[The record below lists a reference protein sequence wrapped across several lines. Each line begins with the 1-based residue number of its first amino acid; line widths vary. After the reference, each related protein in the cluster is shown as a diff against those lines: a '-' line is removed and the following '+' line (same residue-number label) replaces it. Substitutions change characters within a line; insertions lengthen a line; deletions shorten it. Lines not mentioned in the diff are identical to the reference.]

1 MSLTRPRSARASRK
15 RDAILHDTAGEALLL
30 QAVRW
35 VRTETIFCLAGI
47 FTPIPVDMLFLQ
59 VYNILTPDF
68 SFFYIDLC
76 IAFLWQVL
84 SEKYLVKD
92 EP

>member
-1 MSLTRPRSARASRK
+1 M
-15 RDAILHDTAGEALLL
+15 
-30 QAVRW
+30 
-35 VRTETIFCLAGI
+35 RTETIFCLAGI

-59 VYNILTPDF
+59 VYNVLTPDF

-84 SEKYLVKD
+84 SEK
-92 EP
+92 